1 MEMGLFQQQSL
12 KLAMTPE
19 LSQAIM
25 LLQYPAIEL
34 TAFMESKALDNPLIE
49 VETGYQ
55 SSSGGWRQGDMSWIH
70 QISDER
76 PDLHAYLK
84 GQIPFKEMDAHEQR
98 VLNYMID
105 NIDDNGYL
113 RLTYEEI
120 NAVFPVQEA
129 EWEMAKSILQTLEP
143 AGAGAESLSDCLL
156 IQARR
161 DNNESALLNVLLKD
175 YFTSF
180 VEKKWKELSRTL
192 DVSVVEIQRVFDQ
205 IQLYNPRPG
214 AAFGSERSQYSVPDV
229 RVYSSKGKLVAEIV
243 ESSRVRIREFAI
255 GIEGQHD
262 EAAERYMHQKRME
275 YRWLQKAIQ
284 QRNET
289 LLHVTNAIIEKQLD
303 YFLTGKSDSIKP
315 LVMKEIAELLE
326 IHESTVSRAVRDK
339 MIETPFGTIPMR
351 MFFSSGLQTDQNAD
365 ASALKVKKEIENL
378 VGSED
383 KAAPLS
389 DQAIADYL
397 KRNSGIVI
405 SRRTVSKYREQLGV
419 PSSAKRRRY

>member
-25 LLQYPAIEL
+25 LLQYPAMEL

-55 SSSGGWRQGDMSWIH
+55 SSSRGWSQGDMSWIH

-76 PDLHAYLK
+76 PDLHSYLK
-84 GQIPFKEMDAHEQR
+84 GQIPFKEMDTHEQR
-98 VLNYMID
+98 ILNYMID

-120 NAVFPVQEA
+120 NAVFPVLQT

-161 DNNESALLNVLLKD
+161 DDNESALLNVLLKD
-175 YFTSF
+175 YFTAF

-192 DVSVVEIQRVFDQ
+192 GVSVVEIQRVFDQ
-205 IQLYNPRPG
+205 IQSYNPRPG

-289 LLHVTNAIIEKQLD
+289 LLHVTYAIIEKQLD

-315 LVMKEIAELLE
+315 LVMKEIADVLE

-351 MFFSSGLQTDQNAD
+351 MFFSSSLQTDQKAD
-365 ASALKVKKEIENL
+365 ASALKVKKEIEKL

-389 DQAIADYL
+389 DQAISDYL
-397 KRNSGIVI
+397 KQNSGIVI
-405 SRRTVSKYREQLGV
+405 SRRTVSKYREQLGI